1 MLKKRIKK
9 RLGEALK
16 EYRSRSGIR
25 MQTAAEKSRLNWQQI
40 DTLES
45 GCDKNWYVYERL
57 LDIYNKDFR
66 IELVDKGRG

>member
-1 MLKKRIKK
+1 MLKKIIKK

-16 EYRSRSGIR
+16 EYRNKSCIR
-25 MQTAAEKSRLNWQQI
+25 MQIAAEKSRLNWQQI

-57 LDIYNKDFR
+57 LEVYNKDFR
-66 IELVDKGRG
+66 IELVDKRTG